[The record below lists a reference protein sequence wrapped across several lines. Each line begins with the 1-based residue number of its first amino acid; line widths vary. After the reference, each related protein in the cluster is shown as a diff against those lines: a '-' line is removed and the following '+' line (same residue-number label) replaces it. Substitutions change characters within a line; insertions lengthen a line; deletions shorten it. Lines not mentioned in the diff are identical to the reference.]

1 MKKAW
6 RDSIERFL
14 FNLIMM
20 HDDGANDIVLSF
32 EAFPLCFDIS
42 NALSVSRPVDFCW
55 TYTTLGL
62 ISWAEPPLPKRW
74 KKQLSG
80 PKGWGVRC
88 GFGGGIWTWRYTVGH
103 CNTRKKWVVL
113 KCSTCYA
120 LYLKMHVWRTYSIV
134 SIDLDFGQ
142 AIATQ
147 AKLVGEKLV
156 QQQGNALEHVFVL
169 VYPDIIRSYFGSIS
183 YYDFILY
190 TVIV

>member
-1 MKKAW
+1 
-6 RDSIERFL
+6 
-14 FNLIMM
+14 
-20 HDDGANDIVLSF
+20 
-32 EAFPLCFDIS
+32 
-42 NALSVSRPVDFCW
+42 
-55 TYTTLGL
+55 
-62 ISWAEPPLPKRW
+62 
-74 KKQLSG
+74 
-80 PKGWGVRC
+80 
-88 GFGGGIWTWRYTVGH
+88 
-103 CNTRKKWVVL
+103 
-113 KCSTCYA
+113 
-120 LYLKMHVWRTYSIV
+120 MHVWRTYSIV